1 MDFIIDKAE
10 IPDGSYSELS
20 DREDELSSADDFIE
34 SDNDNIGNDE
44 TFYRRFDNTFKNQ
57 MKNPVDEYVRS
68 EGDYYGEEDQHE
80 MFFSEKGE
88 SC

>member
-34 SDNDNIGNDE
+34 SDNDN
-44 TFYRRFDNTFKNQ
+44 YQ
-57 MKNPVDEYVRS
+57 MFWLTILVI
-68 EGDYYGEEDQHE
+68 
-80 MFFSEKGE
+80 F
-88 SC
+88 